1 MSAFDG
7 SLNRSIHWTYSKSTD
22 PREQG
27 RPMKVGDLNYNIFS
41 EHQLKPYEK
50 RAPDFSGRFIRWF
63 LEHIYRLD
71 EIDADDACVDAKH
84 DKGVDAIYVDDV
96 SETVYIIQAKTKTKD
111 NAEFG
116 DTELKEFYGTLQ
128 QFDSKKN
135 IDDVFSETKNDKL
148 KQTIARTGLSVKV
161 DSGYDVRGVF
171 VSNARAN
178 SDAKA
183 IIDKLPKIEIYD
195 ADAIADDYVDLDV
208 DGGIKGIYYFDVSD
222 SDVIKYDAGGAAA
235 RLFLAPALNL
245 LKMEGRTDGSL
256 FEQNVR
262 LALGNTKV
270 NKGLRESIKQKGE
283 HKNFPLYHNGIN
295 VLCRDIVSETK
306 ERIEVEDYVVVNGAQ
321 SLTSLM
327 AEKSK
332 ITDDLKILVKL
343 IETKGDTA
351 LSQRITTNSNNQ
363 NAIKARDL
371 KSNHNIQTRLKAEV
385 NAISDGH
392 VAYEIK
398 QGEINKGKAVLTNES
413 AGLILLAMDLE
424 QPWSCHQKYR
434 VMDELHSDIFGR
446 PDVTG
451 AMILGYWECFR
462 SVQSALDAIED
473 KHFAYY
479 NLTKYF
485 LAYAVVSLIR
495 TDPAGE
501 AMLKNMRGIITSD
514 RLTEMIDIFRS
525 LATSIAFDLNAEIVG
540 DGAETFDY
548 KNELKSPTWCKRISA
563 RLVAQYSKDVMRKKS
578 ESIGALCLDLSIAK

>member
-1 MSAFDG
+1 
-7 SLNRSIHWTYSKSTD
+7 
-22 PREQG
+22 
-27 RPMKVGDLNYNIFS
+27 MKVGDLNHNAFS
-41 EHQLKPYEK
+41 EQQLKSYEK
-50 RAPDFSGRFIRWF
+50 RAPDFSGRFLRWF
-63 LEHIYRLD
+63 LEHIYRLE
-71 EIDADDACVDAKH
+71 EIDADDASVDAKH

-116 DTELKEFYGTLQ
+116 DSELKEFYGTLQ
-128 QFDSKKN
+128 QFDSKKK
-135 IDDVFSETKNDKL
+135 IDEVFAETKNDNL
-148 KQTIARTGLSVKV
+148 KQTIVRTGLAAKV

-171 VSNARAN
+171 ISNARAN
-178 SDAKA
+178 DDAKA
-183 IIDKLPKIEIYD
+183 IIAKLPKIELFD
-195 ADAIADDYVDLDV
+195 ADAIVNDYVDLDV
-208 DGGIKGIYYFDVSD
+208 DGGIKGSYYFDVSD
-222 SDVIKYDAGGAAA
+222 SDVIEYDAGGAAA

-245 LKMEGRTDGSL
+245 LKMDGIADGRL

-270 NKGLRESIKQKGE
+270 NKGLRESIRAKEE
-283 HKNFPLYHNGIN
+283 HKNFPLYHNGLN
-295 VLCRDIVSETK
+295 VLCRKIVSETE

-371 KSNHNIQTRLKAEV
+371 KSNHNIQQRLKAEV
-385 NAISDGH
+385 SAASHDT

-398 QGEINKGKAVLTNES
+398 QGEANKGRAVLTNES
-413 AGLILLAMDLE
+413 AGLILLAMDLA
-424 QPWSCHQKYR
+424 QPWSCHQKYK

-451 AMILGYWECFR
+451 ARILGYWECFK
-462 SVQSALDAIED
+462 SVEPALDAIED

-495 TDPAGE
+495 TDPAGA
-501 AMLKNMRGIITSD
+501 AMLKNMKGILASGQQAELI
-514 RLTEMIDIFRS
+514 EIFGNLAKS
-525 LATSIAFDLNAEIVG
+525 LAFDLNAEVVG
-540 DGAETFDY
+540 EEAETFDY
-548 KNELKSPTWCKRISA
+548 KNELKSPTWCKKISA
-563 RLVAQYSKDVMRKKS
+563 RLVAQYSKDVMRKKA
-578 ESIGALCLDLSIAK
+578 EPIGALCSGLSVAE

>member
-1 MSAFDG
+1 MEV
-7 SLNRSIHWTYSKSTD
+7 K
-22 PREQG
+22 
-27 RPMKVGDLNYNIFS
+27 DLNHNAFS
-41 EHQLKPYEK
+41 ENELKPYEK

-63 LEHIYRLD
+63 LENIYRLE

-84 DKGVDAIYVDDV
+84 DKGVDAIFVDDIA
-96 SETVYIIQAKTKTKD
+96 ETAYIIQAKTKTKD

-116 DTELKEFYGTLQ
+116 DTEIKEFHGTLQ
-128 QFDSKKN
+128 QFDSKQK
-135 IDDVFSETKNDKL
+135 IDELSLETKNDKL
-148 KQTIARTGLSVKV
+148 KQTILRTGLAAKV
-161 DSGYDVRGVF
+161 GSGYDVLGVF
-171 VSNARAN
+171 ISNAQAN
-178 SDAKA
+178 YDAKA
-183 IIDKLPKIEIYD
+183 ILSKLSKIELYD
-195 ADAIADDYVDLDV
+195 AVAIANEYVDLDV
-208 DGGIKGIYYFDVSD
+208 DGGIRGSYYFDVSD
-222 SDVIKYDAGGAAA
+222 TDVIGYDAGGAAA

-245 LKMEGRTDGSL
+245 LKMDGIADGSL

-270 NKGLRESIKQKGE
+270 NKGLRQSIKEKEE

-295 VLCRDIVSETK
+295 VLCRKIVSETE

-327 AEKSK
+327 AEKAK

-371 KSNHNIQTRLKAEV
+371 KSNHNIQQRLKVEV
-385 NAISDGH
+385 SVVSNDT

-398 QGEINKGKAVLTNES
+398 QGEANKGKTVLKNES
-413 AGLILLAMDLE
+413 AGLILLAMDLA
-424 QPWSCHQKYR
+424 QPWSCHQKYK

-451 AMILGYWECFR
+451 ARIVGYWECFK
-462 SVQSALDAIED
+462 SVESALDAIED

-485 LAYAVVSLIR
+485 LAHAVVSLIR
-495 TDPAGE
+495 TEPEGVT
-501 AMLKNMRGIITSD
+501 MLNNMKWILTSGKLVKFLDIIGV
-514 RLTEMIDIFRS
+514 LAKS
-525 LATSIAFDLNAEIVG
+525 LAFDLNAEIV
-540 DGAETFDY
+540 DEDSFDY
-548 KNELKSPTWCKRISA
+548 KNELKSPTWCKKMSA
-563 RLVAQYSKDVMRKKS
+563 RLIAQYSKDVTRKKA
-578 ESIGALCLDLSIAK
+578 ESIRTLFSEFSVVK

>member
-1 MSAFDG
+1 MKYSNLNHDAFSAHE
-7 SLNRSIHWTYSKSTD
+7 LKS
-22 PREQG
+22 
-27 RPMKVGDLNYNIFS
+27 
-41 EHQLKPYEK
+41 YEK
-50 RAPDFSGRFIRWF
+50 RAPDFSGRFVRWF
-63 LEHIYRLD
+63 LENIYRME
-71 EIDADDACVDAKH
+71 EIDADDACVDAKY

-96 SETVYIIQAKTKTKD
+96 SESVFIIQAKTKTKD

-116 DTELKEFYGTLQ
+116 DTEIKEFFGTLQ
-128 QFDSKKN
+128 QFDSKNK
-135 IDDVFSETKNDKL
+135 IEEILSETKNDKL
-148 KQTIARTGLSVKV
+148 KQTILRTGLAAKV
-161 DSGYDVRGVF
+161 DSGYDVLGVF
-171 VSNARAN
+171 ISNARAN
-178 SDAKA
+178 EDAKTILA
-183 IIDKLPKIEIYD
+183 KLTKIELY
-195 ADAIADDYVDLDV
+195 DAIAIANDYVDLDV
-208 DGGIKGIYYFDVSD
+208 DGGIKDSYYFDVSD

-245 LKMEGRTDGSL
+245 LKMDGIGDGRL

-270 NKGLRESIKQKGE
+270 NKGLRESIREKSE

-295 VLCRDIVSETK
+295 VLCRKIVAETE

-343 IETKGDTA
+343 IETKGDTV

-371 KSNHNIQTRLKAEV
+371 KSNHNIQQRLKAEV
-385 NAISDGH
+385 GAVSEGH

-398 QGEINKGKAVLTNES
+398 QGEDNKGKLVITNEQ
-413 AGLILLAMDLE
+413 AGLILLAIDLA
-424 QPWSCHQKYR
+424 QPWSCHQKYK

-451 AMILGYWECFR
+451 ARILGYWECFK
-462 SVQSALDAIED
+462 SIESALDSIED

-485 LAYAVVSLIR
+485 LVYAVVSLIR
-495 TDPAGE
+495 TEPIGSE
-501 AMLKNMRGIITSD
+501 MLNNMQGILKSG
-514 RLTEMIDIFRS
+514 RLAELVDLFGS
-525 LATSIAFDLNAEIVG
+525 LAKSIALDLNAEIVG
-540 DGAETFDY
+540 EGAETFDY
-548 KNELKSPTWCKRISA
+548 KNELKSPNWCKKISA
-563 RLVAQYSKDVMRKKS
+563 RLNAQYAKDVMRKKA
-578 ESIGALCLDLSIAK
+578 EAIGTLCADLSVAK

>member
-1 MSAFDG
+1 
-7 SLNRSIHWTYSKSTD
+7 
-22 PREQG
+22 
-27 RPMKVGDLNYNIFS
+27 MKITDLNHNAFS
-41 EHQLKPYEK
+41 EHELKPYEK
-50 RAPDFSGRFIRWF
+50 RAPDFSGRFVRWF
-63 LEHIYRLD
+63 LENIYRL
-71 EIDADDACVDAKH
+71 EEVDADDACVDAKH

-96 SETVYIIQAKTKTKD
+96 SETIFIIQSKTKTKD

-128 QFDSKKN
+128 QFDSKKK
-135 IDDVFSETKNDKL
+135 IDEIFSETKNNKL
-148 KQTIARTGLSVKV
+148 KQTILRTGLAAKV
-161 DSGYDVRGVF
+161 ESGYDVLGVF
-171 VSNARAN
+171 ISNAQAN
-178 SDAKA
+178 ADAKA
-183 IIDKLPKIEIYD
+183 ILAKLPKIELYD
-195 ADAIADDYVDLDV
+195 AVAIADDYVDLNV
-208 DGGIKGIYYFDVSD
+208 DGGIKGGYYFDISD
-222 SDVIKYDAGGAAA
+222 SDVIEYDAGGAAA

-245 LKMEGRTDGSL
+245 LKMDGIADGHL

-270 NKGLRESIKQKGE
+270 NKGLRESIKDKGE

-295 VLCRDIVSETK
+295 VLCRKIVSETE

-371 KSNHNIQTRLKAEV
+371 KSNHNIQQRLKAEV
-385 NAISDGH
+385 SAVSNDK

-398 QGEINKGKAVLTNES
+398 QGEVNKGKSVLINEQ
-413 AGLILLAMDLE
+413 AGLIMLAMDLA
-424 QPWSCHQKYR
+424 QPWSCHQKYK

-451 AMILGYWECFR
+451 ARILGYWECFK
-462 SVQSALDAIED
+462 SVEPALDAIED

-485 LAYAVVSLIR
+485 LAHAVASLIR
-495 TDPAGE
+495 TEPEGV
-501 AMLKNMRGIITSD
+501 AMLKNMEGIIASERQEELVGLFET
-514 RLTEMIDIFRS
+514 LAKS
-525 LATSIAFDLNAEIVG
+525 LALDLNAEIVG
-540 DGAETFDY
+540 EDAETFDY
-548 KNELKSPTWCKRISA
+548 KNELKSPTWCKKISA
-563 RLVAQYSKDVMRKKS
+563 RLVAQYSKDVVRKKA
-578 ESIGALCLDLSIAK
+578 EPIGVLCANLSVAK

>member
-1 MSAFDG
+1 
-7 SLNRSIHWTYSKSTD
+7 
-22 PREQG
+22 
-27 RPMKVGDLNYNIFS
+27 MKVTDLNHNAFS
-41 EHQLKPYEK
+41 EHELKPYGK

-63 LEHIYRLD
+63 LENIYRLD
-71 EIDADDACVDAKH
+71 ESAADDACVDSKH

-96 SETVYIIQAKTKTKD
+96 SETVFIIQAKTKTKD

-116 DTELKEFYGTLQ
+116 DTEIKEFYGTLK
-128 QFDSKKN
+128 QFDGKEK
-135 IDDVFSETKNDKL
+135 IDEILLETTSDTL
-148 KQTIARTGLSVKV
+148 KQTILRTDLAAKV
-161 DSGYDVRGVF
+161 GSGYGVRGVF
-171 VSNARAN
+171 ISNAQAN
-178 SDAKA
+178 RDAKA
-183 IIDKLPKIEIYD
+183 IIAKLPEIELY
-195 ADAIADDYVDLDV
+195 DAIAIANDYVDLAV
-208 DGGIKGIYYFDVSD
+208 DGGIKEGYYFDVSD

-245 LKMEGRTDGSL
+245 LKMNGIADGRL

-270 NKGLRESIKQKGE
+270 NKGLRQSIKEKGE

-295 VLCRDIVSETK
+295 VLCKKIVSETE

-371 KSNHNIQTRLKAEV
+371 KSNHNIQQRLKAEV
-385 NAISDGH
+385 SAISNDT

-398 QGEINKGKAVLTNES
+398 QGEDNKGKSVLSNEQ
-413 AGLILLAMDLE
+413 AGLILLAMDLA
-424 QPWSCHQKYR
+424 QPWSCHQKYK
-434 VMDELHSDIFGR
+434 VMDDLHSDIFGR
-446 PDVTG
+446 PDVSG
-451 AMILGYWECFR
+451 SRILGYWECFK
-462 SVQSALDAIED
+462 SVGTALDAIEN

-485 LAYAVVSLIR
+485 LVYAVVHLIR
-495 TDPAGE
+495 TDPAGA
-501 AMLKNMRGIITSD
+501 AMLMNMKGISSSG
-514 RLTEMIDIFRS
+514 RLPELVELFGGLARS
-525 LATSIAFDLNAEIVG
+525 LAVDLNAEVVG
-540 DGAETFDY
+540 EDAESFDY
-548 KNELKSPTWCKRISA
+548 KNELKSPAWCKKISA
-563 RLVAQYSKDVMRKKS
+563 RLVAQYSKDVMRKKA
-578 ESIGALCLDLSIAK
+578 EPIGALCTDLSVAK

>member
-1 MSAFDG
+1 
-7 SLNRSIHWTYSKSTD
+7 
-22 PREQG
+22 
-27 RPMKVGDLNYNIFS
+27 MKIKDLNHNAFS
-41 EHQLKPYEK
+41 EHELKSYEK

-63 LEHIYRLD
+63 LENIYRLE

-96 SETVYIIQAKTKTKD
+96 AETVYIIQAKTKTKD

-116 DTELKEFYGTLQ
+116 DTELKEFYGTLG
-128 QFDSKKN
+128 QFDRKN
-135 IDDVFSETKNDKL
+135 KIDEVYSETKNEKL
-148 KQTIARTGLSVKV
+148 KQTIARTGLASKV
-161 DSGYDVRGVF
+161 DSGYDLLGVF
-171 VSNARAN
+171 ISNARAN
-178 SDAKA
+178 DDAKA
-183 IIDKLPKIEIYD
+183 ILAKLPIIELFD
-195 ADAIADDYVDLDV
+195 AEAIANDYVDLDV
-208 DGGIKGIYYFDVSD
+208 DGGIKDSYYFDVSD

-245 LKMEGRTDGSL
+245 LKMDGIADGRL

-270 NKGLRESIKQKGE
+270 NKGLRQSIKEKGE

-295 VLCRDIVSETK
+295 VLCRVIVSETE

-327 AEKSK
+327 SEKSK

-371 KSNHNIQTRLKAEV
+371 KSNHNIQQRLKAEV
-385 NAISDGH
+385 STVSNGS

-398 QGEINKGKAVLTNES
+398 QGEANKGKIVLKNES
-413 AGLILLAMDLE
+413 AGLILLAMDLS
-424 QPWSCHQKYR
+424 QPWSCHQKYK

-446 PDVTG
+446 PSVTG
-451 AMILGYWECFR
+451 ARIIGYWECFK
-462 SVQSALDAIED
+462 SVESALDAIED
-473 KHFAYY
+473 KHFAHY

-495 TDPAGE
+495 TKPEGV
-501 AMLKNMRGIITSD
+501 AMLNNMEGILTSD
-514 RLTEMIDIFRS
+514 RLTELVDIIGVLAKS
-525 LATSIAFDLNAEIVG
+525 LAFDLNAEIV
-540 DGAETFDY
+540 DEDAEAFDY
-548 KNELKSPTWCKRISA
+548 KNELKSPTWCKKISA
-563 RLVAQYSKDVMRKKS
+563 RLVAQYSKDVLRKKADPI
-578 ESIGALCLDLSIAK
+578 EDLCSGLSTE

>member
-1 MSAFDG
+1 
-7 SLNRSIHWTYSKSTD
+7 
-22 PREQG
+22 
-27 RPMKVGDLNYNIFS
+27 MKVTNLNHNTFS
-41 EHQLKPYEK
+41 EHELKPYEK

-63 LEHIYRLD
+63 LENIYRLE

-96 SETVYIIQAKTKTKD
+96 SETVFIIQAKTKTKD

-116 DTELKEFYGTLQ
+116 DTEIKELYGTLQ
-128 QFDSKKN
+128 QFDSKKK
-135 IDDVFSETKNDKL
+135 IDEIFSETKNNKL
-148 KQTIARTGLSVKV
+148 KQTILRTGLAAKV
-161 DSGYDVRGVF
+161 DSGYDVLGVF
-171 VSNARAN
+171 ISNARAN
-178 SDAKA
+178 DDAKA
-183 IIDKLPKIEIYD
+183 ILAKLPKIELYD
-195 ADAIADDYVDLDV
+195 AVAIANDYVDLNV
-208 DGGIKGIYYFDVSD
+208 DGGIKDGYYFDVSD
-222 SDVIKYDAGGAAA
+222 SDVIEYDAGGAAA

-245 LKMEGRTDGSL
+245 LKMDGIADGRL
-256 FEQNVR
+256 FDQNVR

-270 NKGLRESIKQKGE
+270 NKGLRESIKDKEE

-295 VLCRDIVSETK
+295 VLCRKIVSETE

-371 KSNHNIQTRLKAEV
+371 KSNHNIQQRLKAEV
-385 NAISDGH
+385 SAVSNDK

-398 QGEINKGKAVLTNES
+398 QGEVNKGKSVLTNEQ
-413 AGLILLAMDLE
+413 AGLILLAMDLA
-424 QPWSCHQKYR
+424 QPWSCHQKYK

-451 AMILGYWECFR
+451 ARILGYWECFK
-462 SVQSALDAIED
+462 SVESALDAIKD

-485 LAYAVVSLIR
+485 LVYAVASLIR
-495 TDPAGE
+495 TEPEGV
-501 AMLKNMRGIITSD
+501 AMLKNIEGILTSG
-514 RLTEMIDIFRS
+514 RQVELVEVFENLAKS
-525 LATSIAFDLNAEIVG
+525 LALDLNAEIVG
-540 DGAETFDY
+540 EDAETFDY
-548 KNELKSPTWCKRISA
+548 KNELKSPTWCKKISA
-563 RLVAQYSKDVMRKKS
+563 RLVAQYSKDVMRKKA
-578 ESIGALCLDLSIAK
+578 EPIGFLCAGLSVAK

>member
-1 MSAFDG
+1 
-7 SLNRSIHWTYSKSTD
+7 
-22 PREQG
+22 
-27 RPMKVGDLNYNIFS
+27 MKVINLNHNAFA
-41 EHQLKPYEK
+41 EHELKPYEK

-63 LEHIYRLD
+63 LENIFRLE

-128 QFDSKKN
+128 QFDSKKK
-135 IDDVFSETKNDKL
+135 IDEVYTETKNDKL
-148 KQTIARTGLSVKV
+148 KQTIARTDLASKV
-161 DSGYDVRGVF
+161 DSGYDILGVF

-178 SDAKA
+178 ADAKA
-183 IIDKLPKIEIYD
+183 ILAKLPTIELYD
-195 ADAIADDYVDLDV
+195 AEAIANEYIDLDV
-208 DGGIKGIYYFDVSD
+208 DGGIKGGYYFDVSD

-245 LKMEGRTDGSL
+245 LKMDGIADGSL

-262 LALGNTKV
+262 LSLGNTKV
-270 NKGLRESIKQKGE
+270 NKGLRQSIREKGE

-295 VLCRDIVSETK
+295 VLCGKIVSETE
-306 ERIEVEDYVVVNGAQ
+306 ERIDVEDYVVVNGAQ

-327 AEKSK
+327 AEKLK

-343 IETKGDTA
+343 IETKGDSA

-371 KSNHNIQTRLKAEV
+371 KSNHKIQQRLKAEV
-385 NAISDGH
+385 SAVSKDTI
-392 VAYEIK
+392 AYEIK
-398 QGEINKGKAVLTNES
+398 QGEINKGKTVLKNES
-413 AGLILLAMDLE
+413 AGLILLAMDLA
-424 QPWSCHQKYR
+424 QPWSCHQKYK

-451 AMILGYWECFR
+451 AKIVGYWECFK
-462 SVQSALDAIED
+462 SVESALDAIED

-485 LAYAVVSLIR
+485 LAHAVVSLIR
-495 TDPAGE
+495 TEPGGE
-501 AMLKNMRGIITSD
+501 AMLNNMEGILASG
-514 RLTEMIDIFRS
+514 RVTELVDIFGVLAKS
-525 LATSIAFDLNAEIVG
+525 LAFDLNAEIV
-540 DGAETFDY
+540 DEDTFDY
-548 KNELKSPTWCKRISA
+548 KNELKSPTWCKKISA
-563 RLVAQYSKDVMRKKS
+563 RLVAQYSKDVMRKKA
-578 ESIGALCLDLSIAK
+578 EHIGALCAGLSVAK

>member
-1 MSAFDG
+1 
-7 SLNRSIHWTYSKSTD
+7 
-22 PREQG
+22 
-27 RPMKVGDLNYNIFS
+27 MKAADLNHNTFS
-41 EHQLKPYEK
+41 EHHLKSYEK
-50 RAPDFSGRFIRWF
+50 RAPDFSARFTRWF

-71 EIDADDACVDAKH
+71 QIDADDACVDAKH

-96 SETVYIIQAKTKTKD
+96 SETAFIIQAKTKTKD

-116 DTELKEFYGTLQ
+116 DTDLKEFYGTLQ
-128 QFDSKKN
+128 QFDSKKK
-135 IDDVFSETKNDKL
+135 IEDVFAESKNDKL
-148 KQTIARTGLSVKV
+148 KQTIVRTGLAAKV
-161 DSGYDVRGVF
+161 DGGYDVRGVF
-171 VSNARAN
+171 ISNARAN
-178 SDAKA
+178 GDAKA
-183 IIDKLPKIEIYD
+183 ILAKLPKIELFD
-195 ADAIADDYVDLDV
+195 ATAIANDYVDLDA
-208 DGGIKGIYYFDVSD
+208 DGGIKGSYFFDVSD
-222 SDVIKYDAGGAAA
+222 SDVIQYDAGGAAA

-245 LKMEGRTDGSL
+245 LKMDGIVDGRL

-270 NKGLRESIKQKGE
+270 NRGLRASIKEKSE

-295 VLCRDIVSETK
+295 VLCRKISSETE
-306 ERIEVEDYVVVNGAQ
+306 ERIEIEDYVVVNGAQ

-332 ITDDLKILVKL
+332 ITEDLKILVKL

-371 KSNHNIQTRLKAEV
+371 KSNHNIQQRLKAEV
-385 NAISDGH
+385 AAVRKDT

-398 QGEINKGKAVLTNES
+398 QGEINKGKLVLTNES
-413 AGLILLAMDLE
+413 AGLILLAMDLA
-424 QPWSCHQKYR
+424 QPWSCHQKYK

-451 AMILGYWECFR
+451 ARILGYWECFNA
-462 SVQSALDAIED
+462 VESALDAIDD

-495 TDPAGE
+495 TEPAGV
-501 AMLKNMRGIITSD
+501 AMLRNMENILASG
-514 RLTEMIDIFRS
+514 RLADLLEIVGNLAKS
-525 LATSIAFDLNAEIVG
+525 LAFDLNAEIVG
-540 DGAETFDY
+540 DEADTFDY
-548 KNELKSPTWCKRISA
+548 KNELKSPTWCKKISS
-563 RLVAQYSKDVMRKKS
+563 RLVAQYSKDVMRKKADPV
-578 ESIGALCLDLSIAK
+578 GVLCADLAAAK

>member
-1 MSAFDG
+1 
-7 SLNRSIHWTYSKSTD
+7 
-22 PREQG
+22 
-27 RPMKVGDLNYNIFS
+27 MKVTDLNHNAFS
-41 EHQLKPYEK
+41 EHELKPYEK

-63 LEHIYRLD
+63 LENIYRLE
-71 EIDADDACVDAKH
+71 EITADDACVDSKH

-96 SETVYIIQAKTKTKD
+96 SETVFIIQAKTKTKD

-116 DTELKEFYGTLQ
+116 DTEIKEFYGTLG
-128 QFDSKKN
+128 QFDSKEK
-135 IDDVFSETKNDKL
+135 IDEILLETTSDTL
-148 KQTIARTGLSVKV
+148 KQTILRTGLAVKV
-161 DSGYDVRGVF
+161 GSGYEVRGVF
-171 VSNARAN
+171 ISNAKAN
-178 SDAKA
+178 KDAEA
-183 IIDKLPKIEIYD
+183 ILAKLPKIELYD
-195 ADAIADDYVDLDV
+195 AAAIANDYVDLAV
-208 DGGIKGIYYFDVSD
+208 DGGIKDGYYFDVSD

-245 LKMEGRTDGSL
+245 LKMNGIADGRL

-270 NKGLRESIKQKGE
+270 NKGLRQSIKEKGE

-295 VLCRDIVSETK
+295 VLCKKIVSETE

-371 KSNHNIQTRLKAEV
+371 KSNHNIQQRLKAEV
-385 NAISDGH
+385 SAVSNDT

-398 QGEINKGKAVLTNES
+398 QGEDNKGKSVLSNEQ
-413 AGLILLAMDLE
+413 AGLILLAMDLA
-424 QPWSCHQKYR
+424 QPWSCHQKYK
-434 VMDELHSDIFGR
+434 VMDDLHSDIFGR
-446 PDVTG
+446 PDVSG
-451 AMILGYWECFR
+451 SRVLGYWECFK
-462 SVQSALDAIED
+462 SVETALDAIED

-485 LAYAVVSLIR
+485 LVYAVVSLIR
-495 TDPAGE
+495 TDSAGV
-501 AMLKNMRGIITSD
+501 AMLMNMKGILSSG
-514 RLTEMIDIFRS
+514 RLPELVDLFGSLARS
-525 LATSIAFDLNAEIVG
+525 LAVDLNAEIVG
-540 DGAETFDY
+540 EDVESFDY
-548 KNELKSPTWCKRISA
+548 KNELKSPAWCKKISA
-563 RLVAQYSKDVMRKKS
+563 RLVAQYSKDVMRKKAEPIS
-578 ESIGALCLDLSIAK
+578 ALCTDLAVAK

>member
-1 MSAFDG
+1 MQA
-7 SLNRSIHWTYSKSTD
+7 R
-22 PREQG
+22 
-27 RPMKVGDLNYNIFS
+27 DLNYNAFS
-41 EHQLKPYEK
+41 VNELKPYEK

-63 LEHIYRLD
+63 LENIYRLE

-96 SETVYIIQAKTKTKD
+96 AETVHIIQAKTKTRD

-128 QFDSKKN
+128 QFDSKEK
-135 IDDVFSETKNDKL
+135 IQAIFSETKNDKL
-148 KQTIARTGLSVKV
+148 KQTIVRAGLAAKV
-161 DSGYDVRGVF
+161 DSGYDVLGVF
-171 VSNARAN
+171 ISNARAN
-178 SDAKA
+178 NDAKA
-183 IIDKLPKIEIYD
+183 ILAKLEKIELYD
-195 ADAIADDYVDLDV
+195 AVAIANGYVDFDV
-208 DGGIKGIYYFDVSD
+208 EGGIKDGYYFDVSD
-222 SDVIKYDAGGAAA
+222 SDVIEYDAGGAAA

-245 LKMEGRTDGSL
+245 LKMDGIVDGRL

-270 NKGLRESIKQKGE
+270 NKGLRESIKKKGE

-295 VLCRDIVSETK
+295 VLCKKIVSETE

-371 KSNHNIQTRLKAEV
+371 KSNHNIQQRLKAEV
-385 NAISDGH
+385 SAVSNDD

-398 QGEINKGKAVLTNES
+398 QGEDNKGKTVLTNEQ
-413 AGLILLAMDLE
+413 AGLILLAMDLM
-424 QPWSCHQKYR
+424 QPWSCHQKYK

-451 AMILGYWECFR
+451 ARILGYWECFK
-462 SVQSALDAIED
+462 SVESALEAIED

-485 LAYAVVSLIR
+485 LVYAVVSLIR
-495 TDPAGE
+495 TEPAGV
-501 AMLKNMRGIITSD
+501 AMLKNMKGIITSG
-514 RLTEMIDIFRS
+514 RLAELVELFGG
-525 LATSIAFDLNAEIVG
+525 LATSLAVDLNAEIVG
-540 DGAETFDY
+540 EDAEPFDY
-548 KNELKSPTWCKRISA
+548 KNELKSPAWCKKMSA
-563 RLVAQYSKDVMRKKS
+563 RLVAQYSKDVVRKKA
-578 ESIGALCLDLSIAK
+578 EPIDTLCSGLSVAN